1 MKTPAMILA
10 ALLMF
15 VAAQFKSGVE
25 VVRIDVL
32 ATSGG
37 RPVTG
42 LTAEDFEVRDNGV
55 LRDVRLADAGV
66 SQLDVI
72 LALDM
77 SASLT
82 TERLEQLRAA
92 SEALLRRLR
101 PDDRAALVTFDEAVT
116 VRRALS
122 SDFSAIGAALHGGK
136 RGGRTSLIDAMSAG
150 LGLVERG
157 DRRTLLLAFSDG
169 VDTSSWL
176 DPETVIEVA
185 KQSSTVVYGVSTG
198 SPSATPAMLRD
209 IADATGG
216 AVLDGTS
223 RKLETTFTDILDEF
237 RQRYLLTFS
246 PDRMSSPGWHKL
258 DVRVKRRGIT
268 VKARSGYFVPSKG
281 EGRQ

>member
-1 MKTPAMILA
+1 MNVLSVVAAA
-10 ALLMF
+10 ALLL
-15 VAAQFKSGVE
+15 VAPQFKSRVE
-25 VVRIDVL
+25 VVRVDVL

-37 RPVTG
+37 KPVTG
-42 LTAEDFEVRDNGV
+42 LTAADFDVRDNGV
-55 LRDVRLADAGV
+55 LQQVRLSDAGV

-92 SEALLRRLR
+92 SDALLNQLR
-101 PDDRAALVTFDEAVT
+101 SDDRAALVTFDEAVM

-122 SDFSAIGAALHGGK
+122 SDFTAIRAALRAGK
-136 RGGRTSLIDAMSAG
+136 RGNRTSLIDAMSAG
-150 LGLVERG
+150 LALAEGG

-169 VDTSSWL
+169 LDTSSFL
-176 DPETVIEVA
+176 DPETVVDVA
-185 KQSSTVVYGVSTG
+185 KKSSTVVYGLSTS
-198 SPSATPAMLRD
+198 SPSRTPAMLRE

-216 AVLDGTS
+216 EVLDGTS
-223 RKLETTFTDILDEF
+223 RRLETAFTEILDEF

-258 DVRVKRRGIT
+258 DVRVKRRGVT
-268 VKARSGYFVPSKG
+268 VKARSGYFVPSKS
-281 EGRQ
+281 

>member
-1 MKTPAMILA
+1 MKTPAMIVA
-10 ALLMF
+10 ALLMLT
-15 VAAQFKSGVE
+15 ASQFKSRVE

-37 RPVTG
+37 KPVIG

-55 LRDVRLADAGV
+55 LHHVRLADAGV

-82 TERLEQLRAA
+82 TERLGQLRAA
-92 SEALLRRLR
+92 SEALLRLLR

-122 SDFSAIGAALHGGK
+122 SDFTAIRAALGEGK

-150 LGLVERG
+150 LGLAERG
-157 DRRTLLLAFSDG
+157 DRRTLLLTFSDG

-176 DPETVIEVA
+176 DPEMVSDVA
-185 KQSSTVVYGVSTG
+185 KKSSTVVYGVST
-198 SPSATPAMLRD
+198 SAPSGTPAMLRE

-216 AVLDGTS
+216 QVLDGTS
-223 RKLETTFTDILDEF
+223 RKLETAFTEILDEF

-246 PDRMSSPGWHKL
+246 PDRTSSRGWHKL
-258 DVRVKRRGIT
+258 EVRVKRRGVS
-268 VKARSGYFVPSKG
+268 VKARSGYFVPSV
-281 EGRQ
+281 RR